1 MGHTAVPTKAANDD
15 ITATLW
21 NTYVRDNDAYHF
33 NGRPLVNTTYLGSA
47 ITGTTTSFA
56 AVSTANARMNATIN
70 SGRAKGLFEFPFK
83 LSFSGSGVAYA
94 WFDVAVDGTRLGDST
109 LGLVIAPSEG
119 EGSLKFVQVPFVATG
134 LSVGSHNF
142 DLYWK
147 LKTVSGSGYQMN
159 IQCTS
164 AADGHGPLLK
174 HLWEY

>member
-1 MGHTAVPTKAANDD
+1 MGRTAVPTKAANDD

-21 NTYVRDNDAYHF
+21 NTYVRDNEAYYF
-33 NGRPLVNTTYLGSA
+33 NGRPLVNATYLGSA

-56 AVSTANARMNATIN
+56 AVSTTNARMNATIN

-83 LSFSGSGVAYA
+83 LSFSSAGVAYA
-94 WFDVAVDGTRLGDST
+94 WFDVAVDGVRLGDST
-109 LGLVIAPSEG
+109 LGLVVNDSTALREI
-119 EGSLKFVQVPFVATG
+119 VVPFVATG

-147 LKTVSGSGYQMN
+147 LKVSTGSGWQMN

-164 AADGHGPLLK
+164 AADGHGPVLK
-174 HLWEY
+174 QMWEF